1 MTMINWTEVIV
12 ALIGLMGAILTA
24 VIVPLVRSKTT
35 EKQRDNIN
43 TVITAAVWAAEQVL
57 KRDDPTGEIRKQYVV
72 DYLLGKGI
80 KLDLVDLDV
89 MIEAAVKELNLAQ
102 AEFAK

>member
-1 MTMINWTEVIV
+1 MINWTDIVV

-35 EKQRDNIN
+35 EKQRENTY
-43 TVITAAVWAAEQVL
+43 TVIKSAVWGAEQIL
-57 KRDDPTGEIRKQYVV
+57 KREDPTGEIRKQYVI

-80 KLDLVDLDV
+80 KLDLEDLNIL
-89 MIEAAVKELNLAQ
+89 IEAAVKELNLAQ
-102 AEFAK
+102 AEFVK